1 MKQINR
7 MERWFQ
13 RHDVEATKRKM
24 AEWNIYDYEMFF
36 LKIFETPLNQ
46 EEKNIL
52 YFYLETDIIDIT
64 DIDDYTYSQ
73 GGFAF

>member
-24 AEWNIYDYEMFF
+24 LEWNTDDYEIFF
-36 LKIFETPLNQ
+36 LKIFHTSLNQ
-46 EEKNIL
+46 EERNIL
-52 YFYLETDIIDIT
+52 YFYLENDNMDIVDN
-64 DIDDYTYSQ
+64 DDYIYQ